1 MAIRR
6 GDVLQRG
13 QDLRG
18 SGVERG
24 QGIGPRRWGRGGR
37 GSGGAGGVVYGDAG
51 RRRAG
56 GGGLD
61 GFGLGALALS
71 PFDDFKH
78 DDCNFGTLMIL
89 PSLYLFL

>member
-18 SGVERG
+18 GGVERG
-24 QGIGPRRWGRGGR
+24 QGIGPRLWGRGGCR
-37 GSGGAGGVVYGDAG
+37 GAGGVVYGDAG

-78 DDCNFGTLMIL
+78 DDWNFGTLMIL
-89 PSLYLFL
+89 PSPYLFL